1 MPSALR
7 AAARVAGGKESFPLD
22 IGEFCPANGGN
33 QRFFSY
39 IASFGAF
46 TETSY
51 ATSQTAKNVM
61 GHVAYVLGGIRDIAN
76 IAPCHLIVE
85 MSDGTRLEGE
95 YVFGAMSNTTSAGGM
110 VKLPPDRVSLTDGEL
125 EVFLIRKPRT
135 PSELNRI
142 IGSLLASNYSDNP
155 MIDFLHAKH
164 ARFTF
169 PEPTVWSLDGEEAAG
184 GSVVDIYCHPG
195 AVSLIREG

>member
-1 MPSALR
+1 
-7 AAARVAGGKESFPLD
+7 
-22 IGEFCPANGGN
+22 
-33 QRFFSY
+33 
-39 IASFGAF
+39 
-46 TETSY
+46 
-51 ATSQTAKNVM
+51 
-61 GHVAYVLGGIRDIAN
+61 
-76 IAPCHLIVE
+76 
-85 MSDGTRLEGE
+85 MSNGTRLEGE

>member
-1 MPSALR
+1 M
-7 AAARVAGGKESFPLD
+7 D
-22 IGEFCPANGGN
+22 IGEFCPADGGN

-184 GSVVDIYCHPG
+184 GSAVDIYCHPG

>member
-1 MPSALR
+1 MR
-7 AAARVAGGKESFPLD
+7 PLAPPRMSWVTWR
-22 IGEFCPANGGN
+22 G
-33 QRFFSY
+33 
-39 IASFGAF
+39 
-46 TETSY
+46 
-51 ATSQTAKNVM
+51 
-61 GHVAYVLGGIRDIAN
+61 VLGGIRDIAN
-76 IAPCHLIVE
+76 IAPLPPIVE

-125 EVFLIRKPRT
+125 EVFPIRKPRT

-169 PEPTVWSLDGEEAAG
+169 PEPTVRVAG
-184 GSVVDIYCHPG
+184 WRGGGGRQCC
-195 AVSLIREG
+195 